1 MTDVSDTRSTLPDE
15 PPAEG
20 ADQPTNERKSKAG
33 TTVTSTNTVPDGTL
47 DEPDMERA
55 GVWRLALV
63 VAALVALW
71 WWQGWALVV
80 VILALLF
87 MITMHELG
95 HYLMAKRAGMKVT
108 QFFIG
113 FGPRIWS
120 TQRGETEYGIRAIP
134 AGAFVKVPG
143 MLRDEEVS
151 ASDEARSYRYGYG
164 VVDENLNWVQDPGEK
179 KVYFEISDYTNA
191 VFFENPR

>member
-143 MLRDEEVS
+143 RLRDE
-151 ASDEARSYRYGYG
+151 
-164 VVDENLNWVQDPGEK
+164 
-179 KVYFEISDYTNA
+179 
-191 VFFENPR
+191 

>member
-113 FGPRIWS
+113 LGPGSGR
-120 TQRGETEYGIRAIP
+120 P
-134 AGAFVKVPG
+134 N
-143 MLRDEEVS
+143 
-151 ASDEARSYRYGYG
+151 EARPSTASEPSPPVLSSRC
-164 VVDENLNWVQDPGEK
+164 QACCA
-179 KVYFEISDYTNA
+179 TRRCR
-191 VFFENPR
+191 PRTRPAPTARLPSRIGWRWHRPVRPCTF